1 MNDLVLQYSL
11 TVGALVPITALAMAS
26 DASWAVTVSEDGT
39 IRTLAS
45 GGDPRFLRR
54 VVPVDGRQP
63 VAAALF
69 ANRLIRVIWASGD
82 RLALFE
88 NERGAWP
95 RNEVFAAPAPVRA
108 VAFSPSGRIAV
119 MACADGTLT
128 SLDVATGEYG
138 RKPVAG
144 PRPARAPPGG
154 GRGR

>member
-39 IRTLAS
+39 IRTL
-45 GGDPRFLRR
+45 GTGVEPRVLRR

-63 VAAALF
+63 VAVALF
-69 ANRLIRVIWASGD
+69 ANRLIRVIWASGG

-108 VAFSPSGRIAV
+108 R
-119 MACADGTLT
+119 T
-128 SLDVATGEYG
+128 SISA
-138 RKPVAG
+138 
-144 PRPARAPPGG
+144 
-154 GRGR
+154 